1 MDSGN
6 WKETFKFKA
15 KQKNLA
21 AILNIIEGM
30 SSTNV
35 DDAVIY
41 SFLNY
46 QGILIEKNEEK
57 AKHILENKL
66 VS

>member
-1 MDSGN
+1 
-6 WKETFKFKA
+6 
-15 KQKNLA
+15 
-21 AILNIIEGM
+21 M